1 MGAEMALV
9 PNGGAGLD
17 THTTWG
23 TTESIQNHQRA
34 THVPHLSAG

>member
-23 TTESIQNHQRA
+23 TTESIQTTKEPPTCRI
-34 THVPHLSAG
+34 